1 MKLFADSQLETRD
14 LGNALEFVLTRNYGF
29 LENFAGPAVIG
40 AFVIYS
46 WEERSTI
53 ALLFAAL
60 GLIGLFINWLQG
72 RETVL
77 RVSQMEVVARGN
89 LDSWFRSEMTI
100 PANEITSMGWSAGG
114 EDDSGGVY
122 VATGW
127 KRSYILPGA
136 SEVQGGAILAAIAK
150 RFPDFP
156 ILDRTPASMLFGD
169 QSGITT
175 LGLSPSERNATD
187 SKP

>member
-1 MKLFADSQLETRD
+1 MKLFADSRLEIRD
-14 LGNALEFVLTRNYGF
+14 LGSALEFVLTRNYGF

-46 WEERSTI
+46 WEERSII
-53 ALLFAAL
+53 AMLFAAL

-77 RVSQMEVVARGN
+77 RVSQMEVVARCN
-89 LDSWFRSEMTI
+89 LESWLRSEITI

-127 KRSYILPGA
+127 KRPYVLPGA
-136 SEVQGGAILAAIAK
+136 SEQQGGAIMAAIAEK
-150 RFPDFP
+150 FPEFP
-156 ILDRTPASMLFGD
+156 ASDKSPASMLFGD
-169 QSGITT
+169 ESGITT
-175 LGLSPSERNATD
+175 LGLSPSERNATH